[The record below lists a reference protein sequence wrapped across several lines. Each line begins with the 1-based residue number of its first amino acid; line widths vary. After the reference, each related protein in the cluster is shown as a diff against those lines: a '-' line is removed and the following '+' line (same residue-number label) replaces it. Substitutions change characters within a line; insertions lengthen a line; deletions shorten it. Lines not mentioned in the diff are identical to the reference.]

1 MFQPE
6 YDFHC
11 KSDCTQSSVSSY
23 MSAVYPTSY
32 PVATAGYPG
41 VYCDFGLYP
50 YPVAYGRAY
59 DDDDYY
65 VYDRRY
71 TAAAAAAA
79 ATQRLRSYYGGGASS
94 RSAYELSPSPPSPG
108 VATGHQQAKVPSS
121 CRLVTSS
128 ENADNLASYISD
140 DLRLAETSTA
150 EVARSHAFV
159 GYTGHE
165 NFPPPSHTVAPNVQQ
180 RRGNSSPTA
189 PRASPSS
196 SLSSCTESGLHRA
209 TAAVSSPTVA
219 ADCAPVNLAGTS
231 NRWAERRTVIM
242 GEIETSGG
250 GGGGHH
256 QSVICRTRHDPSST
270 VADSSQQRVTTS
282 AVRLYESADDIR
294 RQTSVTSTIH
304 DSKVYEYHRRL
315 KAAATASQPA
325 ADIYS
330 SRYCASQ
337 LDHTATSGSSPT
349 DDDDDVEE
357 NCTTILRQ
365 QLPAAAGAR
374 PYFRVGCTAAGQQQ
388 QRRLQHHVP
397 TGNHVTGY
405 TSVIVDTQQLH
416 ANGYVH

>member
-250 GGGGHH
+250 GGGHH